1 MGAISVR
8 RTLFTRQQLTLNR
21 SFTSAYAQLSSDS
34 DMIRYFKGGVDGN
47 ETELS
52 KYVCD
57 LKRKSI
63 AFRITWEVIKRAQA
77 IADGNNPVCRLC
89 LKESTAVIYA
99 LKKKVT

>member
-63 AFRITWEVIKRAQA
+63 AFRITWEVIKRAQP
-77 IADGNNPVCRLC
+77 IADGNKLVCRGC
-89 LKESTAVIYA
+89 LKKLMAFLYA
-99 LKKKVT
+99 F